1 MNRSKYS
8 RIIAMDIDDTVLS
21 LMPSWLNSYNRK
33 FKDKLKPEDITNWNI
48 SQFVV
53 PEAKQIIYDYVH
65 KPLIFRK
72 AKPVEGALEA
82 VEWMRSQN
90 SRIIYVTASNPKNVK
105 FEWLLKNGFL
115 KDEKDFVV
123 AYDKSLILADYLIDD
138 KFENV
143 DGFRGTGILF
153 NRPWNMK
160 YKYHTRIQNWNQFLK
175 IMRKTRGGNL
185 E

>member
-1 MNRSKYS
+1 MKYN
-8 RIIAMDIDDTVLS
+8 RIIAVDVDDVSLS
-21 LMPSWLNSYNRK
+21 LVDSFLSTYNRK
-33 FKDKLKPEDITNWNI
+33 FKDHVKKESITDWNIDQFLKPEANGF
-48 SQFVV
+48 SKECFLKS
-53 PEAKQIIYDYVH
+53 P
-65 KPLIFRK
+65 IFRK

-90 SRIIYVTASNPKNVK
+90 SRIIYVTASNPQNVK